1 MSDALELIKILDSVA
16 FEESTTDEQKL
27 NSIQNLLYQF
37 EQNQTAQSISAEEEY
52 FTEGFRR

>member
-1 MSDALELIKILDSVA
+1 MSMETEFIKVLDSVA

-37 EQNQTAQSISAEEEY
+37 EQIQTARSISAEEEY